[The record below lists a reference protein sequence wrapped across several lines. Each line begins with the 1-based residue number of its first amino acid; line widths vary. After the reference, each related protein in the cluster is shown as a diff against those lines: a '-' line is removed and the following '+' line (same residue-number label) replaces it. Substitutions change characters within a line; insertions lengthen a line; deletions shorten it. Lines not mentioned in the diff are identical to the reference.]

1 MVCEPADPRTATR
14 LVITFTRLPK
24 LQRGA
29 SRGCAG
35 SHTIAY
41 EGDEKRYSALT
52 CSKCRAEIVMA
63 AMWDARTAT
72 RLETNF
78 STN

>member
-1 MVCEPADPRTATR
+1 MVCEPADPLLAPFCNLGN
-14 LVITFTRLPK
+14 LVKYVTSQVAVRES
-24 LQRGA
+24 A
-29 SRGCAG
+29 D
-35 SHTIAY
+35 SHTSAY

-72 RLETNF
+72 RLEN
-78 STN
+78 SE